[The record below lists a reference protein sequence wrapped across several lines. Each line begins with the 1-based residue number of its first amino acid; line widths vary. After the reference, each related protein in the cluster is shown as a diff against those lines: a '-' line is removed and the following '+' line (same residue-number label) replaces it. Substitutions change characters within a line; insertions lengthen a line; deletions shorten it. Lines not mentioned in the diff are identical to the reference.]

1 MREIRCITFNE
12 REAVGA
18 VLDRRRTQKQSIPS
32 GLVQGLSFK
41 SKEGAASVLKVEDY
55 DGNKTPID
63 ISESEMAAAL
73 VNYCLSRKVPMP
85 AKSSKGVQVI
95 GGDVTL
101 VLKIQE
107 FDLLKAK
114 RR

>member
-1 MREIRCITFNE
+1 MTEPCQE
-12 REAVGA
+12 RGLKPFPPEGGG
-18 VLDRRRTQKQSIPS
+18 LDLKRGLSIPS

-63 ISESEMAAAL
+63 ISESEMASAL

-101 VLKIQE
+101 VLTIQE